1 MFPAEFHYHRAETVD
16 EALALLEANPEAEL
30 LAGGH
35 SLLPTMKLGLAS
47 PPAVVDISGIDAL
60 SGIDVDDDVARV
72 GALTRYA
79 TIADD
84 SDLAQA
90 CPAVVAAAAAIGDVQ
105 VRNRGTIGG
114 NLAHADPA
122 SDLPAAVL
130 ASDATLTLVGPD
142 GERTVSADD
151 FFVAIF
157 TTAKEPGELLT
168 SVELPV
174 PGDESVGVYVKKPSP
189 SSGYAVVGVAAVLR
203 LDDGVVASARVA
215 ANGAF
220 DHAVRLPGVEEALVD
235 ESLEADTIE
244 TAAGAALDGLDES
257 TLMGDHHVSAEY
269 RGELLRTY
277 TARALRRA
285 ADGSDAASAAGGHGQ
300 GQGRGKRK
308 GSGKGNGR

>member
-1 MFPAEFHYHRAETVD
+1 MFPAEFDYFRATTVD

-47 PPAVVDISGIDAL
+47 PSAVVDISGIDAL
-60 SGIDVDDDVARV
+60 HGVDVGDDVARV

-84 SDLAQA
+84 AA
-90 CPAVVAAAAAIGDVQ
+90 FRRVCPAVGSAAAAIGDVQ

-142 GERTVSADD
+142 GERTVPADE

-157 TTAKEPGELLT
+157 TTAKEEGELLT
-168 SVELPV
+168 RVDLPV
-174 PGDESVGVYVKKPSP
+174 LGEESVGVYAKKPSP
-189 SSGYAVVGVAAVLR
+189 SSGYAVVGVAAVLE
-203 LDDGVVASARVA
+203 LDDGVVSTARVA

-220 DHAVRLPGVEEALVD
+220 DHAVRLTGVEDALVD
-235 ESLEADTIE
+235 ESLDEE
-244 TAAGAALDGLDES
+244 RVERAAAAATDGFDES
-257 TLMGDHHVSAEY
+257 ALMSDHHVSADY
-269 RGELLRTY
+269 RAELLRAY
-277 TARALRRA
+277 TERALTEATERADAPVA
-285 ADGSDAASAAGGHGQ
+285 AD
-300 GQGRGKRK
+300 
-308 GSGKGNGR
+308 